1 MATDVAQPLPEI
13 PKIHLYIGMPHTKD
27 VHTGRDLWALPMGL
41 CYARAIK
48 AILQLHE
55 LGNRCQRRV
64 NLIYTASATTVEK
77 CQAHSENTSETCH
90 GIEIAQAHLSIL

>member
-1 MATDVAQPLPEI
+1 MFTQAETC
-13 PKIHLYIGMPHTKD
+13 
-27 VHTGRDLWALPMGL
+27 GL
-41 CYARAIK
+41 CQWVFAMLGQIK